1 LHCVIND
8 LTCSDMKDLATRIK
22 EAKEEAMDIL
32 RGLMAEGED
41 VEDYLHIAND
51 NTWDAEMS
59 VCVSDGRSVGI
70 GSYECKVY
78 GYITRLTVYES
89 VDDDTVAYEEED
101 VFEDTMTLDYQDDL
115 EVYGRC
121 G

>member
-1 LHCVIND
+1 
-8 LTCSDMKDLATRIK
+8 MKDLATRIK

-32 RGLMAEGED
+32 RGLMADGED
-41 VEDYLHIAND
+41 VNDYLHVSED

-59 VCVSDGRSVGI
+59 VCVDDKRRVGI

-89 VDDDTVAYEEED
+89 GDDDTVAYEEED
-101 VFEDTMTLDYQDDL
+101 MFEDTMTLDYQDDL